1 MWTYEHEV
9 EGKVD
14 LEKLWELYSDVSQWS
29 KWDPSIEK
37 VEMFGPFATGT
48 KCTHH
53 MTGMPPIEVTLTEV
67 TPYKSFTDEAV
78 MANWG
83 ITLQFGHTIEEK
95 GEGVFVI
102 RHTVVIMGEN
112 AQAMG
117 EKMGPGITGDIPSCM
132 KTLLELAKS

>member
-1 MWTYEHEV
+1 
-9 EGKVD
+9 
-14 LEKLWELYSDVSQWS
+14 
-29 KWDPSIEK
+29 
-37 VEMFGPFATGT
+37 
-48 KCTHH
+48 
-53 MTGMPPIEVTLTEV
+53 MPPIEVTLTEV